1 MKPPHYFLH
10 SGSSFH
16 LQYYIVLFKIYFYCT
31 KFIDI
36 GIIIRETFTISLAG
50 FIVIIQK
57 DKGIFFTGFT

>member
-1 MKPPHYFLH
+1 MEPPHYFLH
-10 SGSSFH
+10 FCFSFP
-16 LQYYIVLFKIYFYCT
+16 LQYFIILFKIYLYCI

-36 GIIIRETFTISLAG
+36 AIIIRETFTISLAG